1 MKKHGFFTAN
11 ILKIIAVVAMTFD
24 HLGTIAYMFYGSH
37 AWISVFYDVAK
48 IIGRLALPI
57 FIYLIFEGYKH
68 TSNLP
73 KYFLRLAIMGVAVYA
88 FENIVAYTIPDFST
102 SIYYLGNIFVDLI
115 LVLLMVTLF
124 YSKIIWQ
131 KCLII
136 LPIMYFVFTMFL
148 QCSII
153 PQTKALFVITNGLVP
168 QYPLATPFIVLI
180 YIGLHS
186 IYKIFEKNQLKGA
199 ELDEETQTSLDLRS
213 SKFTYAI
220 TLLLLSIT
228 MHLLTY
234 TTLPSPINSV
244 SATYFVIGA
253 VPILFYNGLLG
264 KKSKKL
270 QYAFYLYYP
279 LHLVIIFLIFYLA
292 KI

>member
-24 HLGTIAYMFYGSH
+24 HFGTIAYMFYGSH
-37 AWISVFYDVAK
+37 AWIGVFYDVAK

-73 KYFLRLAIMGVAVYA
+73 KYFLRLGVMGVAVYA
-88 FENIVAYTIPDFST
+88 FENIVAYSLPDFST
-102 SIYYLGNIFVDLI
+102 PLYYLGNIFVDLA
-115 LVLLMVTLF
+115 LALLMVTLF
-124 YSKIIWQ
+124 YSKKIWQ

-136 LPIMYFVFTMFL
+136 LPIMYFVFTMLL
-148 QCSII
+148 QCAVI
-153 PQTKALFVITNGLVP
+153 PQSKVLFAITNGLVP
-168 QYPLATPFIVLI
+168 QYPLAAPFIVLI

-186 IYKIFEKNQLKGA
+186 IYKIFEKKQLKGA

-213 SKFTYAI
+213 SKLTYAI

-234 TTLPSPINSV
+234 TTLPAPINSV

-279 LHLVIIFLIFYLA
+279 LHLVIIFLIFYLT
-292 KI
+292 KL